1 MKFLNLKIIRDYFY
15 RLNSFQIFV
24 LSFSICLLF
33 YITEGI
39 LGIDRFYHPDSAH
52 YLKKNYNFNLSRILS
67 NPTYIFHKGYYVFSD
82 LLNNNYYLLIS
93 ANFVLYSFTN
103 IMIYQKVFKNYFTSL
118 TNLKLFF
125 LFYLLFLDP
134 YRLHLASHVLKETIL
149 IFIMIT
155 IILSNFKM
163 IKIIFTLLL
172 EVFRNNSLIYLLI
185 FFTYS
190 NIKKITRSIKKIV
203 KSKIIY
209 IIFFLLIFLSIV
221 FLILNK
227 NIHNF
232 ILIEFEK
239 FINLIENY
247 YYKLMPIRSY
257 DHVPLFR
264 DFGFP
269 TGFIL
274 KNITWPLMLVSGFF
288 IFFTSSFLFKF
299 LGLVIILNNLLI
311 YTITKKTYI
320 SLGLLIIL
328 LIISIYTSSY
338 TPMFRYSYIAIYSS
352 VIYFFYK
359 AGVKKL

>member
-185 FFTYS
+185 FF
-190 NIKKITRSIKKIV
+190 
-203 KSKIIY
+203 
-209 IIFFLLIFLSIV
+209 LLIFLSIV